1 MILTAHQPVYL
12 PWLGLFH
19 KIALAEKFVF
29 FNQVQYLPKD
39 WMNRNKIK
47 TKTGPIWLTVPV
59 LRKGHR
65 DMKTSE
71 IKINNA
77 IDWKRK
83 HLNSIRLNYKKSL
96 YFKKYFPFFEE
107 LYNKNWE
114 YLSDLNEY
122 MLKWFLRELGIKT
135 QFLKASEYTF
145 QGTKSDLVLDMCK
158 QLKTD
163 VYIFGTLG
171 KDYTNVRDFENNNI
185 KIIFQ
190 DYKHPI
196 YNQLHSEFKE
206 NISIIDLL
214 FNCGPDSYNI
224 LMSDNIS
231 QKDLLK

>member
-1 MILTAHQPVYL
+1 
-12 PWLGLFH
+12 
-19 KIALAEKFVF
+19 
-29 FNQVQYLPKD
+29 
-39 WMNRNKIK
+39 
-47 TKTGPIWLTVPV
+47 
-59 LRKGHR
+59 
-65 DMKTSE
+65 MK
-71 IKINNA
+71 N
-77 IDWKRK
+77 
-83 HLNSIRLNYKKSL
+83 
-96 YFKKYFPFFEE
+96 

-224 LMSDNIS
+224 LMSNNIS

>member
-1 MILTAHQPVYL
+1 
-12 PWLGLFH
+12 
-19 KIALAEKFVF
+19 
-29 FNQVQYLPKD
+29 
-39 WMNRNKIK
+39 
-47 TKTGPIWLTVPV
+47 
-59 LRKGHR
+59 
-65 DMKTSE
+65 
-71 IKINNA
+71 
-77 IDWKRK
+77 
-83 HLNSIRLNYKKSL
+83 
-96 YFKKYFPFFEE
+96 
-107 LYNKNWE
+107 
-114 YLSDLNEY
+114 

-224 LMSDNIS
+224 LMSNNIS